1 MLVFLDGFLE
11 IPTMSRI
18 LLHLVALAF
27 ITTGCNLAPQQ
38 ENKQQVQATLKPI
51 VAIMPVIDS
60 TEDSTW
66 SLSDEFTY
74 CIAHQLAQKNHLFLL
89 DLDRTRTIT
98 SQLSY
103 AQNPFGQDIQWL
115 KKTFFNH
122 EFVVFLEL
130 IEHNEVVKQSSIKTV
145 DSRKCS
151 AKLLMTMRIR
161 IFDLRKEE
169 PKIVLQE
176 LVHES
181 HFIPRPFT
189 RSNFQQEKW
198 NHETFTISP
207 MGLAHSQFIKHICN
221 RLEEYILWAAHND

>member
-1 MLVFLDGFLE
+1 
-11 IPTMSRI
+11 MSRA
-18 LLHLVALAF
+18 LLYLVVLACT
-27 ITTGCNLAPQQ
+27 TTGCNLVPQH
-38 ENKQQVQATLKPI
+38 ENKQQMQAILKPI

-74 CIAHQLAQKNHLFLL
+74 CIAHQLAQRNHLFLL
-89 DLDRTRTIT
+89 DLDKTRTIPT
-98 SQLSY
+98 LSY

-115 KKTFFNH
+115 KRTFSDH

-130 IEHNEVVKQSSIKTV
+130 IEHNEVARQNSKKTV
-145 DSRKCS
+145 DSKKCS
-151 AKLLMTMRIR
+151 AELLMTMRIR
-161 IFDLRKEE
+161 IFDLREEE

-189 RSNFQQEKW
+189 RSNFQQERW
-198 NHETFTISP
+198 NHETFAISP
-207 MGLAHSQFIKHICN
+207 MGLAHSQFIKHVCN